1 MDLRCW
7 RRRLIEVEKN
17 MIALRTAVEAKIE
30 LEFQVASAAGQCE
43 SEGGWQSVDNQE
55 GQR

>member
-30 LEFQVASAAGQCE
+30 LESQVASAAGLCE
-43 SEGGWQSVDNQE
+43 SEGGWPRVDNQE
-55 GQR
+55 G

>member
-30 LEFQVASAAGQCE
+30 LESQVASAAGQCE
-43 SEGGWQSVDNQE
+43 SEGGWQRVDNQE
-55 GQR
+55 G